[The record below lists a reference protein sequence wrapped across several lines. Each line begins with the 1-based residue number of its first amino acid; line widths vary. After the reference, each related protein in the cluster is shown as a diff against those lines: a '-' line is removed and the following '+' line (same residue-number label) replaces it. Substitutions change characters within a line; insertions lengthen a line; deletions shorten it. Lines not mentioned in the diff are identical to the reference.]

1 MSRLLEV
8 KNLKT
13 SFRTHIGDVQAVRGV
28 SLYLDKGEALGIVG
42 ESGCGKSVT
51 MMSLMRLLADNAIIE
66 SDNIMFDGQ
75 DITNPTE
82 KEMQKIRGNEMAMIF
97 QDPMTSLNP
106 LFTVGQQLTEHLI
119 KHKKVSKKEA
129 NDLAIKMLDM
139 VGIPSPEKRL
149 KQYPHEFSGGMRQR
163 VMIAMSLICE
173 PKLII
178 ADEPTTALDVT
189 IQAQILD
196 LMKGLKEKVNSSII
210 LITHDLGVVADLC
223 TRINV
228 MYGGLVVEEG
238 SQILDLMKGLKEKV
252 NSSIILITH
261 DLGVV
266 ADLCTRINVM
276 YGGLV
281 VEEGSDEDIF
291 YNGKHPYTW
300 GLLNSVPNPK
310 SEIKEKLTPIEGQPP
325 DLLKPPV
332 GCPFAA
338 RCKYTMKV
346 CIEKQPPLFEISE
359 GHRAACWLCHEN
371 APKVESPVRREE

>member
-13 SFRTHIGDVQAVRGV
+13 SFRTHIGDVQAVRCV
-28 SLYLDKGEALGIVG
+28 SLHLDKGEALGIVG

-51 MMSLMRLLADNAIIE
+51 MMSIMRLLADNAIIDSE
-66 SDNIMFDGQ
+66 EITFNGK

-82 KEMQKIRGNEMAMIF
+82 RQMQEIRGNEMAMIF

-119 KHKKVSKKEA
+119 KHKKISKSEA

-196 LMKGLKEKVNSSII
+196 LMKDLKEKINSSII

-228 MYGGLVVEEG
+228 MYGGIVVEEG
-238 SQILDLMKGLKEKV
+238 
-252 NSSIILITH
+252 T
-261 DLGVV
+261 
-266 ADLCTRINVM
+266 
-276 YGGLV
+276 
-281 VEEGSDEDIF
+281 DEDIF

-310 SEIKEKLTPIEGQPP
+310 SEVKEKLTPIEGQPP

-346 CIEKQPPLFEISE
+346 CIEKQPPLFEISK
-359 GHRAACWLCHEN
+359 GHKSACWLCHEN
-371 APKVESPVRREE
+371 APKVESPIRREE

>member
-1 MSRLLEV
+1 MSKLLEV

-28 SLYLDKGEALGIVG
+28 SFHLDKGEALGIVG

-51 MMSLMRLLADNAIIE
+51 MMSIMRLLQDNAIID
-66 SDNIMFDGQ
+66 SDAIIFNGQ
-75 DITNPTE
+75 DISDPTE
-82 KEMQKIRGNEMAMIF
+82 KEMQEIRGNEMAMIF

-106 LFTVGQQLTEHLI
+106 LFTVGDQLTEHLI
-119 KHKKVSKKEA
+119 KHKKISKKEA
-129 NDLAIKMLDM
+129 NELAIKMLDM
-139 VGIPSPEKRL
+139 VGIPSPESRL
-149 KQYPHEFSGGMRQR
+149 KQFPHEFSGGMRQR

-196 LMKGLKEKVNSSII
+196 LMKDLKDKINTSII

-228 MYGGLVVEEG
+228 MYGG
-238 SQILDLMKGLKEKV
+238 
-252 NSSIILITH
+252 II
-261 DLGVV
+261 
-266 ADLCTRINVM
+266 
-276 YGGLV
+276 
-281 VEEGSDEDIF
+281 VEEGSDKDIF

-310 SEIKEKLTPIEGQPP
+310 SEVKEKLTPIEGQPP

-338 RCKYTMKV
+338 RCKYAMKI
-346 CIEKQPPLFEISE
+346 CLQKQPPLFEISE

-371 APKVESPVRREE
+371 AQR

>member
-28 SLYLDKGEALGIVG
+28 SLHLDKGEALGIVG

-196 LMKGLKEKVNSSII
+196 LMK
-210 LITHDLGVVADLC
+210 D
-223 TRINV
+223 
-228 MYGGLVVEEG
+228 
-238 SQILDLMKGLKEKV
+238 LKEKV

-371 APKVESPVRREE
+371 APKVESPIRREE